1 MHRGREKERLQV
13 VDRKPFVCV
22 IDDDVSLRRAL
33 YRLLRAAGY
42 EVEVLDSAQAYLDR
56 KNGREPA
63 CLLLDVRM
71 PDMSGLEL
79 QRRIAGKDA
88 PSVVFITAHDD
99 ARAKREAMALGA
111 IDFLLKPLD
120 DAVLLDAVQRAVERS
135 RP

>member
-1 MHRGREKERLQV
+1 LEGKPV
-13 VDRKPFVCV
+13 VCI
-22 IDDDVSLRRAL
+22 IDDDVSVRKSL

-56 KNGREPA
+56 RDAARPA

-79 QRRIAGKDA
+79 HRRIAGKSA

-99 ARAKREAMALGA
+99 ARAREEALSLGA
-111 IDFLLKPLD
+111 VDVLLKPLD
-120 DAVLLDAVQRAVERS
+120 DRLLLDALDRALERS
-135 RP
+135 KHAD

>member
-1 MHRGREKERLQV
+1 
-13 VDRKPFVCV
+13 V

-33 YRLLRAAGY
+33 SRLLRAAGY
-42 EVEVLDSAQAYLDR
+42 EVEVLESAQAYLDR
-56 KNGREPA
+56 EEVPHPS

-71 PDMSGLEL
+71 PVMSGLEL
-79 QRRIAGKDA
+79 HRRIAGKDA

>member
-1 MHRGREKERLQV
+1 LE
-13 VDRKPFVCV
+13 RKPFVCV
-22 IDDDVSLRRAL
+22 IDDDVSLRKAL

-56 KNGREPA
+56 EDAKNPA

-71 PDMSGLEL
+71 PVISGIEL
-79 QRRIAGKDA
+79 HRRIAGKDA

-99 ARAKREAMALGA
+99 PRAKSEAMALGA
-111 IDFLLKPLD
+111 VDFLLKPLD
-120 DAVLLDAVQRAVERS
+120 DTLLLDAVQRAVERS